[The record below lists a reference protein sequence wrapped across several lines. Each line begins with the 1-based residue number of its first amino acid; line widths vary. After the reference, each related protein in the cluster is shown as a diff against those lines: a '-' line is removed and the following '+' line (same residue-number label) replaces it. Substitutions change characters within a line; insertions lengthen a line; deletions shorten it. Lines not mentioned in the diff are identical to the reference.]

1 MDKNEIL
8 EKSQK
13 ENQHSDERDRQI
25 ELKACTAG
33 YRAVILVNACIILLL
48 ALQKVGTGEAF
59 MSQWPF
65 FLALFVSQT
74 VHDLVLYR
82 YHRKVLYL
90 TGTLVGAA
98 VIVMVSFILI
108 KGY

>member
-8 EKSQK
+8 EKSKK

-25 ELKACTAG
+25 EQKACAAG
-33 YRAVILVNACIILLL
+33 YRAVILANACIILLL

-90 TGTLVGAA
+90 IGALIGTA

>member
-1 MDKNEIL
+1 MDKKEIL

-13 ENQHSDERDRQI
+13 ENQFADERDRQI
-25 ELKACTAG
+25 EQKACTAG
-33 YRAVILVNACIILLL
+33 YRAVVLVNACIILLL
-48 ALQKVGTGEAF
+48 ALQEAGTGKAY
-59 MSQWPF
+59 MSRWPF
-65 FLALFVSQT
+65 ILALFVSQT

-90 TGTLVGAA
+90 IGALIGTA

>member
-1 MDKNEIL
+1 MDKKEIL
-8 EKSQK
+8 EKSQQ
-13 ENQHSDERDRQI
+13 ENQYSDERDRQI

-33 YRAVILVNACIILLL
+33 YRAVILVNACIIILLG
-48 ALQKVGTGEAF
+48 LQAIGTGEPC

-90 TGTLVGAA
+90 IGALIGAA
-98 VIVMVSFILI
+98 VIVMVSFILM

>member
-33 YRAVILVNACIILLL
+33 YRAVILVIGCIILLL
-48 ALQKVGTGEAF
+48 ALQEAGTGEAYI
-59 MSQWPF
+59 SRLPF

-82 YHRKVLYL
+82 YHHKALYL
-90 TGTLVGAA
+90 IGALIGAA
-98 VIVMVSFILI
+98 VIVMSVFLLM